1 MLTCFSFW
9 VSLKKKK
16 KGKKVIKRNK
26 KKKLPKTEKLPKAE
40 KVTQKCVVNGTLR
53 CLLTQT
59 KQKCFTQHGCHF
71 HIWRRRWTSGIFMH
85 GTKIYCQNVSYKRL
99 LYDTFIK
106 SRSQI
111 YLFIS
116 FFLSI
121 IGSLFV
127 ITSLPPRLHRHR
139 YLANF
144 SKLIFL

>member
-85 GTKIYCQNVSYKRL
+85 GTKIYCKNVSY
-99 LYDTFIK
+99 K

-111 YLFIS
+111 FFVFLF
-116 FFLSI
+116 FFLI
-121 IGSLFV
+121 LAHCLSLLHS
-127 ITSLPPRLHRHR
+127 SLVPGLHRHR
-139 YLANF
+139 
-144 SKLIFL
+144 